1 MAETMT
7 YDPGTDTVT
16 TENNLT
22 PDEQNSLEVGTEMQA
37 QQENLLAGKYT
48 NAQELEKAY
57 VELQKKLGEDGQEEN
72 KAEGESESEDVL
84 QEESEE
90 GSKDYSEGAQLIGNA
105 SNEFN
110 ESGELS
116 AETLAEFS
124 QMSSQDL
131 VNAYLEIS
139 KDSPQNLVQQQADI
153 SDRDINQIQNSVG
166 GEGAYDNLI
175 GWASDNLSE
184 EAVEAFD
191 SAVNSGSP
199 HTIQLMV
206 NGLKAQYDE
215 ANGYEG
221 RTLSGKPPRGNTD
234 TFRSQPELITAM
246 SDPRYENDP
255 AYRQDIIEKLDRSDL
270 QF

>member
-72 KAEGESESEDVL
+72 KAEAESESEEVL
-84 QEESEE
+84 SEESEE
-90 GSKDYSEGAQLIGNA
+90 DAKEYSEGARLIGSA
-105 SNEFN
+105 SDEFY
-110 ESGELS
+110 ETGDLS
-116 AETLAEFS
+116 EETLTKFS

-131 VNAYLEIS
+131 VKAYMETARNA
-139 KDSPQNLVQQQADI
+139 PQNTNQQQADI

-175 GWASDNLSE
+175 GWASENLSS

-191 SAVNSGSP
+191 SAVNLGSP

-234 TFRSQPELITAM
+234 TFRSQPELIQAM
-246 SDPRYENDP
+246 SDPRYDNDP
-255 AYRQDIIEKLDRSDL
+255 AYRQDVIEKLDRSDL
-270 QF
+270 NF